1 MPVVTQSGTQTA
13 VINTEHTLT
22 NPTGSKWYS
31 AYVDTTNMTTGDIT
45 EIRVYVLIKSA
56 GSYIQYWID
65 TKVDSQSPNPLVY
78 VPPFPSD
85 LGYKLTLKQT
95 NGTGRAYDFRVY
107 EV

>member
-1 MPVVTQSGTQTA
+1 MPILTASGTQTA
-13 VINTEHTLT
+13 VIGTEHTLN

-31 AYVDTTNMTTGDIT
+31 AYVDLTNMASGDNT
-45 EIRVYVLIKSA
+45 ELRVYVLVKVA
-56 GSYIQYWID
+56 GSYTQYYIH
-65 TKVDSQSPNPLVY
+65 TYTDSQSPNMLVY

-95 NGTGRAYDFRVY
+95 AGTGRAYDWRVY